1 MFGAVAVCMCES
13 AQTALKK
20 KNTENDNEKHVTES
34 SQPPYKHSIHRIQML
49 LNPAFL
55 TIEKVRFRK
64 QQLLYARVVHAQ
76 SFHTLLSTDNSTGNL
91 YNNTGNS

>member
-1 MFGAVAVCMCES
+1 MCES
-13 AQTALKK
+13 AQTALKKK

-34 SQPPYKHSIHRIQML
+34 SQPPYNIHRIQML

-64 QQLLYARVVHAQ
+64 QQLLYARVVTCPII
-76 SFHTLLSTDNSTGNL
+76 SYFIIN
-91 YNNTGNS
+91 